1 MAVVVVHI
9 FTQGQQKYLRRS
21 GHQMLRRGCVGSE
34 VTTVAAKGDGQPDA
48 AVGSKKSF

>member
-1 MAVVVVHI
+1 MVVVHI
-9 FTQGQQKYLRRS
+9 FTQEQQRYLRRS

-34 VTTVAAKGDGQPDA
+34 VTIAAAAKGDGQQDA